1 MGRVVVSQNQR
12 DAKPRGH
19 LREIQEAVLWAVI
32 DDGVDLIVLMI
43 LIPFLVLASREEIG
57 IFQGI

>member
-1 MGRVVVSQNQR
+1 MVAQNQR

-19 LREIQEAVLWAVI
+19 LRKVQETVLWAVV

-43 LIPFLVLASREEIG
+43 LIPFPIFASREEIG